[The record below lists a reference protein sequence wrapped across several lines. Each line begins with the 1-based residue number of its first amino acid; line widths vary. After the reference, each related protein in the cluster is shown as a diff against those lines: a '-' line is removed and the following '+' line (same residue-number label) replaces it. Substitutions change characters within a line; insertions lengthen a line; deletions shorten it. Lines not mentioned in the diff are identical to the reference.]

1 MKRNDLVA
9 RSLTLG
15 LAVATAAVT
24 QTSEDKKAGI
34 SAATVAKITYK
45 TSRKSVATVNKN
57 GTITTKKAGTV
68 TIRATVTLKN
78 GETKSVKMTLTVKK
92 AK

>member
-24 QTSEDKKAGI
+24 QISADKKAGI
-34 SAATVAKITYK
+34 SAATVAQITEAAGNRLQPS
-45 TSRKSVATVNKN
+45 TRTVQSQPRKQ
-57 GTITTKKAGTV
+57 
-68 TIRATVTLKN
+68 
-78 GETKSVKMTLTVKK
+78 EQ
-92 AK
+92 

>member
-24 QTSEDKKAGI
+24 QTSADKKAGC
-34 SAATVAKITYK
+34 SAAPVAQITE
-45 TSRKSVATVNKN
+45 A
-57 GTITTKKAGTV
+57 AGN
-68 TIRATVTLKN
+68 RLQP
-78 GETKSVKMTLTVKK
+78 
-92 AK
+92 

>member
-24 QTSEDKKAGI
+24 QISADKKAGI
-34 SAATVAKITYK
+34 SAATVAQITE
-45 TSRKSVATVNKN
+45 A
-57 GTITTKKAGTV
+57 AGN
-68 TIRATVTLKN
+68 RLQP
-78 GETKSVKMTLTVKK
+78 
-92 AK
+92 